1 MKYLIDTN
9 ILLEILPINYRARV
23 HKKTAVDDPPW
34 YIIPTALAK
43 FMKTS
48 AIEDP
53 LLKVPPARRGNRVG
67 ARLCSPREAGGTCR
81 RGAIV
86 NSARA
91 IGIKCL
97 CSEI

>member
-53 LLKVPPARRGNRVG
+53 LLKVPPASRGNRTR
-67 ARLCSPREAGGTCR
+67 ARFPSRSGGNLQEGGT
-81 RGAIV
+81 I
-86 NSARA
+86 S
-91 IGIKCL
+91 ITPPYTP
-97 CSEI
+97 